1 MPDCLPQAECSCKG
15 VLCRTT
21 DVVTAALEGFNFNEA
36 GRLLYEFFW
45 FDFAD
50 WYIEIAK
57 ASLYSDDSA
66 SKLQTQ
72 QVLAYVMERSARL
85 WHPYIPFVT
94 ETLWQ
99 ALPHQ
104 AESLMMAEWPATGL
118 PRCEV
123 ARQQFAVLKDI
134 VAAVRNARSEYNV
147 EVSKKVSAVICITDA
162 TLQEAME
169 SQLDSICLLGR
180 IDRDSSKVCTAG
192 LDPLASDVLGTS
204 PAIPS
209 CNVSV
214 L

>member
-1 MPDCLPQAECSCKG
+1 MFVVASFSPKADVCLW
-15 VLCRTT
+15 CRTT
-21 DVVTAALEGFNFNEA
+21 DAVTAALEGFNFNEA

-57 ASLYSDDSA
+57 ASLYSEDAA

-99 ALPHQ
+99 ALPHKG
-104 AESLMMAEWPATGL
+104 ESLMMAEWPATDL

-123 ARQQFAVLKDI
+123 AQQQFAVLKDV
-134 VAAVRNARSEYNV
+134 VAAVRNARAEYNV
-147 EVSKKVSAVICITDA
+147 ELSKKVSAVICITDA
-162 TLQEAME
+162 TLKGAME
-169 SQLDSICLLGR
+169 SQLDSICLLGK
-180 IDRDSSKVCTAG
+180 IDRDSAKVCTD
-192 LDPLASDVLGTS
+192 LLFLHKSDQS
-204 PAIPS
+204 CPA
-209 CNVSV
+209 
-214 L
+214 